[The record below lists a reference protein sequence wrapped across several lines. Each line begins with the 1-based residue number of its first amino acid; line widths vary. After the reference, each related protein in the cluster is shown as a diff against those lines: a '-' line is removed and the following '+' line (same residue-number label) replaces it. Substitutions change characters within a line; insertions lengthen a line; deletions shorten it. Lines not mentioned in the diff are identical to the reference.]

1 MPLPT
6 PRYEALTTYRRD
18 LEDLPPTAG
27 SPFEL
32 VRGTAETLEA
42 FHAANPKGLRPR
54 KLRILRSRL
63 GTDEETWL
71 VRDGDGQWVGWCH
84 TVRGSG
90 PNSRIGHTLRLRPDE
105 VFLFDSRTLA
115 AHQRRGAHR
124 FSVLRRL
131 ELARADGATAAVTT
145 ISNSNIPST
154 ASFLALG
161 FTRRSRLLH
170 VPRLG
175 RTVEVPAASRLLR
188 GVAGGRRGR
197 R

>member
-1 MPLPT
+1 MPPPT

-54 KLRILRSRL
+54 KLEVLRSRL
-63 GTDEETWL
+63 GTDEQTWL

-105 VFLFDSRTLA
+105 VFLFDDRTLV
-115 AHQRRGAHR
+115 AHQRRGVHR
-124 FSVLRRL
+124 FTI
-131 ELARADGATAAVTT
+131 LARMEMARRDGMTGAVTT
-145 ISNSNIPST
+145 ISDSNGPSR
-154 ASFLALG
+154 ASYGRLG